1 MAYDANDISN
11 GFIYKLDPYD
21 ILPQEC
27 LPDPLKGLAG
37 LFQELSHKS
46 LISKCSIDL
55 IVPTSYF
62 LDKKIAFCNI

>member
-27 LPDPLKGLAG
+27 LPDPFKGLAG
-37 LFQELSHKS
+37 LFQEISHKS
-46 LISKCSIDL
+46 
-55 IVPTSYF
+55 
-62 LDKKIAFCNI
+62 